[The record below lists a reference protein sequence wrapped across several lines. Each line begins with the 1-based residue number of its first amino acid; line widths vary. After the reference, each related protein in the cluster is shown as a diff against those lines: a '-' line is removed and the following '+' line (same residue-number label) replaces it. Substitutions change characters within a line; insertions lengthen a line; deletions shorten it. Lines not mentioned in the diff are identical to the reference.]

1 MTAKRAPWS
10 GGCVVRSAEDPKLV
24 PADGNNR
31 PSVNSTAPVHVLCT
45 GPFNEAQIDRLRA
58 VSPRLVLQHRRV
70 KSRAELI
77 KVLSPDVEVLFSSFA
92 PETLEPLPRL
102 RWFQG
107 RSAGVNAFI
116 GTPLWHSDVRFTT
129 ASGVHSIP
137 IAEYITGMM
146 IALARDFLGYLDFQ
160 RRACWPRTPK
170 VHYEQFPG
178 RELRGATVVIIGY
191 GSIGRETARQSHAL
205 GLRVLA
211 IKRDPA
217 ARADPGFII
226 PGTGDPD
233 GSIPEKILSPA
244 DLDEAL
250 PLAEYVVIASAST
263 AETRHLMGEAQLR
276 RMRRDAILI
285 NIARGDIVDESAL
298 VRALQERWIAGAGL
312 DVFEREPLPA
322 DHPLWRLDNV
332 ILSPHIAGFTPRYD
346 DHMAALFAENLRR
359 YLSGE
364 PLLNLVDRSRGY

>member
-1 MTAKRAPWS
+1 
-10 GGCVVRSAEDPKLV
+10 VL
-24 PADGNNR
+24 
-31 PSVNSTAPVHVLCT
+31 NS
-45 GPFNEAQIDRLRA
+45 E
-58 VSPRLVLQHRRV
+58 
-70 KSRAELI
+70 
-77 KVLSPDVEVLFSSFA
+77 VEVLFSSFA

-107 RSAGVNAFI
+107 RSAGINAFV
-116 GTPLWHSDVRFTT
+116 GTPLWNSDVRFTT
-129 ASGVHSIP
+129 ASGVHAIP
-137 IAEYITGMM
+137 IAEYVTGMM

-160 RRACWPRTPK
+160 RRACWPMTPK
-170 VHYEQFPG
+170 VHFEQFPG
-178 RELRGATVVIIGY
+178 RELRGATVLIIGY
-191 GSIGRETARQSHAL
+191 GSIGREIARQSRAL

-217 ARADPGFII
+217 ARADPGFIM

-233 GSIPEKILSPA
+233 GSIPARILPPA
-244 DLDEAL
+244 DLGDVL

-263 AETRHLMGEAQLR
+263 AETRHLIGEAQLR
-276 RMRRDAILI
+276 CMRPDAILI
-285 NIARGDIVDESAL
+285 NIARGDIVDEPAL

-346 DHMAALFAENLRR
+346 DHMATLFAENLRR
-359 YLSGE
+359 YVSGE